1 MLRKIWKPKFKT
13 GVMRDWTCRGTEEYA
28 LSDIHDEPGHLTG
41 SAFPA
46 GVKAVGSGDAEED
59 LEA

>member
-1 MLRKIWKPKFKT
+1 
-13 GVMRDWTCRGTEEYA
+13 MRDWTCRGTEEYA